1 MENQHLINALIGG
14 GFAILG
20 WFARELWGA
29 VKELRADLVK
39 LREDLPKDYVAKD
52 DYREDIRDIKAMLAK
67 IFEKLD
73 AKWTNEPA
81 AAVRHLR
88 FRQRS
93 N

>member
-29 VKELRADLVK
+29 VKELRADLAA
-39 LREDLPKDYVAKD
+39 LREDLPKEYVAKD
-52 DYREDIRDIKAMLAK
+52 DYREDIREIKAMLAK

-73 AKWTNEPA
+73 AK
-81 AAVRHLR
+81 VDK
-88 FRQRS
+88 
-93 N
+93 

>member
-1 MENQHLINALIGG
+1 MHGRHKNSQNMENQHLINALIGG

-52 DYREDIRDIKAMLAK
+52 DYREDIREIKALLER

-73 AKWTNEPA
+73 AK
-81 AAVRHLR
+81 VDK
-88 FRQRS
+88 
-93 N
+93 

>member
-29 VKELRADLVK
+29 VKELRADLAA
-39 LREDLPKDYVAKD
+39 LREDLPKEYLAKD
-52 DYREDIRDIKAMLAK
+52 DYREDIREIKAMLEK

-73 AKWTNEPA
+73 AK
-81 AAVRHLR
+81 VDK
-88 FRQRS
+88 
-93 N
+93 